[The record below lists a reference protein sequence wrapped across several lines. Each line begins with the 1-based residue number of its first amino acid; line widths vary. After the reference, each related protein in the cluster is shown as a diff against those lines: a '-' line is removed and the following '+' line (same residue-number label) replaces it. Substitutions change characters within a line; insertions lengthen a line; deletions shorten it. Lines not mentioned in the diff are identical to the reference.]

1 MSELGKPTRGERL
14 LITRRRRGEKQYQ
27 AAWRLSTT
35 HSMYAKW
42 ERDIVPGPHVK
53 IGRLE
58 PHERCLLY
66 RRRAGFTQA
75 QVAEGLDM
83 CRYWVN
89 LMETGQVSCDDL
101 LWYWEQ

>member
-14 LITRRRRGEKQYQ
+14 LVTRRRLGVTQVD
-27 AAWRLSTT
+27 AAELHDTT
-35 HSMYAKW
+35 RSMYAKW

-75 QVAEGLDM
+75 QVAEGLEM

-89 LMETGQVSCDDL
+89 LMETGQAPCDNL
-101 LWYWEQ
+101 LWFWEQ